1 MPAAE
6 TPVAYLGIDV
16 GKSSHSACALDAGGG
31 VAFRAELANRPDD
44 IDRLLERAGSGA
56 LVVVDQK
63 RNIGALVLARAH
75 AHGNPCAYLPG
86 YAEKQA
92 RGMFPG
98 IAKTDAIDAEVIART
113 ALGVPRALRPAPEE
127 PEGTASLRILSSQ
140 REFASSARTRAKN
153 RLRATLLEADPALEG
168 AVDPSSRWQ
177 VSMLAEFGGAAG
189 CSAAGWRR
197 FSNAARRAGAP
208 AAGARRLW
216 EALLASSRSGRR
228 LPAGEDVAVRIL
240 AREIASLD
248 ADIEELDSLVADSL
262 AGDEVYECLLTVPG
276 IGPKTAA
283 ALVTSIDIS
292 AFRGARRAR
301 ELLRRGAVRQALREQ
316 HQVDVASARREQAAQ
331 EPAHIQLQLPH
342 RHGQQVREVLRGV
355 QGEGDEAQQ
364 GAEGGREEEAQGH
377 LRDHARRRPVRGL
390 AGGGINR
397 RGNQAGAPDAR
408 MRHAE
413 MARSTRLTKL

>member
-44 IDRLLERAGSGA
+44 IDRVLERAGSGA

-177 VSMLAEFGGAAG
+177 VSMWIGYTDVDSSGRGAG
-189 CSAAGWRR
+189 DG
-197 FSNAARRAGAP
+197 RAVYEGPQAP
-208 AAGARRLW
+208 
-216 EALLASSRSGRR
+216 EALHRRVQEADSRPLQRRQAQARDHGRVRPRQEQPWRGGSSR
-228 LPAGEDVAVRIL
+228 
-240 AREIASLD
+240 
-248 ADIEELDSLVADSL
+248 
-262 AGDEVYECLLTVPG
+262 
-276 IGPKTAA
+276 
-283 ALVTSIDIS
+283 
-292 AFRGARRAR
+292 
-301 ELLRRGAVRQALREQ
+301 
-316 HQVDVASARREQAAQ
+316 
-331 EPAHIQLQLPH
+331 
-342 RHGQQVREVLRGV
+342 
-355 QGEGDEAQQ
+355 
-364 GAEGGREEEAQGH
+364 
-377 LRDHARRRPVRGL
+377 
-390 AGGGINR
+390 
-397 RGNQAGAPDAR
+397 
-408 MRHAE
+408 
-413 MARSTRLTKL
+413 

>member
-44 IDRLLERAGSGA
+44 IDRVLERAGSGA
-56 LVVVDQK
+56 LVVVDQR

-127 PEGTASLRILSSQ
+127 PEG
-140 REFASSARTRAKN
+140 
-153 RLRATLLEADPALEG
+153 
-168 AVDPSSRWQ
+168 
-177 VSMLAEFGGAAG
+177 
-189 CSAAGWRR
+189 
-197 FSNAARRAGAP
+197 
-208 AAGARRLW
+208 
-216 EALLASSRSGRR
+216 ALLASSRSGRP
-228 LPAGEDVAVRIL
+228 LPAGEDVAVRML

-292 AFRGARRAR
+292 AFRGHDDLASYCGVAPSDRRSGSSIRSTSPQHGGNRQLKNLLIFSCNSLIGTDNRFGRYYGECRAR
-301 ELLRRGAVRQALREQ
+301 G
-316 HQVDVASARREQAAQ
+316 
-331 EPAHIQLQLPH
+331 
-342 RHGQQVREVLRGV
+342 
-355 QGEGDEAQQ
+355 
-364 GAEGGREEEAQGH
+364 
-377 LRDHARRRPVRGL
+377 
-390 AGGGINR
+390 
-397 RGNQAGAPDAR
+397 
-408 MRHAE
+408 MRHSKALKAV
-413 MARSTRLTKL
+413 ARKRLKVIYAIMRDAVPYAA

>member
-56 LVVVDQK
+56 LVIVDQK

-262 AGDEVYECLLTVPG
+262 AGDEVYERLLTVPG

-292 AFRGARRAR
+292 AFRGHDELASYCGVAPSDRRSGSSIRSTSPQHGGNRRLKNLLIFSCNSLIGTDNRFGRYYGECRAR
-301 ELLRRGAVRQALREQ
+301 G
-316 HQVDVASARREQAAQ
+316 
-331 EPAHIQLQLPH
+331 
-342 RHGQQVREVLRGV
+342 
-355 QGEGDEAQQ
+355 
-364 GAEGGREEEAQGH
+364 
-377 LRDHARRRPVRGL
+377 
-390 AGGGINR
+390 
-397 RGNQAGAPDAR
+397 
-408 MRHAE
+408 MRHSKALKAV
-413 MARSTRLTKL
+413 ARKRLKVIYAIMRDAVPYAA